1 MENYKRK
8 ISTKILFSNMVSLY
22 THGRHT
28 ERIEFYGDLS
38 LKTETSRKE
47 ILLSGGRS
55 VCSLNVKYLDS
66 AIVVPIKY
74 L

>member
-8 ISTKILFSNMVSLY
+8 ISTKIPFSNMVSLY

-28 ERIEFYGDLS
+28 ERIEFYGDLG

-47 ILLSGGRS
+47 ISE
-55 VCSLNVKYLDS
+55 SLEVFAALMLNIS
-66 AIVVPIKY
+66 VVPIKY